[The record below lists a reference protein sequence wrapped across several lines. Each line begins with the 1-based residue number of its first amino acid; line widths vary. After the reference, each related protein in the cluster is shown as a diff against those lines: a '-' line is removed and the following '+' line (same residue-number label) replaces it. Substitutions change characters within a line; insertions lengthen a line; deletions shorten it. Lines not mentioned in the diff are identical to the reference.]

1 MDGQIHRVPLLSK
14 QGHGLDGSYCLHGD
28 GRPAGWA
35 QNHVTGDRVK
45 LVASGVILSP
55 AEIEKQRQER
65 TARLQ
70 AQEQERAKA
79 HEAVAQRCQAMWDS
93 FSWASSSPYLERK
106 GVSAFGLKEDQ
117 GNLIV
122 PLKNAEG
129 QLRGFQAIAPD
140 GQKTFARGMEKKGN
154 FHLLGADEKDLSQGE
169 ILLCEGYATGAS
181 LHMATGKAVAVAFDS
196 GNLLPV
202 AEAIRAKYP
211 NAAITI
217 CADNDHSIQR
227 EGKPY
232 NVGLEKAKMA
242 AQKVNGSVKTPL
254 FTEKEKSQGLTDF
267 NDLHKARGLEAVR
280 HQLGFRAKIEQEKEL
295 TR

>member
-1 MDGQIHRVPLLSK
+1 VPRRMRLPHSDAK
-14 QGHGLDGSYCLHGD
+14 PCGTVFP
-28 GRPAGWA
+28 GRP
-35 QNHVTGDRVK
+35 
-45 LVASGVILSP
+45 P
-55 AEIEKQRQER
+55 
-65 TARLQ
+65 
-70 AQEQERAKA
+70 
-79 HEAVAQRCQAMWDS
+79 
-93 FSWASSSPYLERK
+93 PYLERK

-154 FHLLGADEKDLSQGE
+154 FHLIGADEKDLSQGE

-280 HQLGFRAKIEQEKEL
+280 HQLGLGRKIEQEKEL